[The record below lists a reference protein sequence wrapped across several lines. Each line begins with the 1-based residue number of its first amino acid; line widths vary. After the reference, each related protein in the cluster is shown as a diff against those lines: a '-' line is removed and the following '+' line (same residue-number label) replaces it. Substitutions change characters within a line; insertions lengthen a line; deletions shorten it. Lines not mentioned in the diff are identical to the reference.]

1 MAAMAPAEEVPEA
14 EAEAPPAATP
24 VVLETTTTAEE
35 KSVSF
40 VARVSNRTY
49 LRWPPLGSQK

>member
-1 MAAMAPAEEVPEA
+1 MAPAEEVPEA